1 MPRGGRLMSSRRTLK
16 KPAAPCSPISQRL
29 PWGAIRAAALFAV
42 IFGLWLYALTV
53 GFLQDHLWLPF
64 VGLVADTSG
73 WIFRLFGATV
83 ETSARTLTVN
93 GTTLTIAFGCDGL
106 EAHGIFIAALLAAA
120 LPWKRKLTGLLI
132 GTIGIFLINQ
142 IRVCGIFLVA
152 GIGADWFY
160 YAHTVVGQTFVIVA
174 TMALFLWWATR
185 DEGEKK
191 PKSEE
196 ALA

>member
-1 MPRGGRLMSSRRTLK
+1 MSSRTKLK
-16 KPAAPCSPISQRL
+16 KPAARSSPPIWRRL

-64 VGLVADTSG
+64 VGLVADTCG

-93 GTTLTIAFGCDGL
+93 GTALTIAFGCDGL
-106 EAHGIFIAALLAAA
+106 EAHGIFIAAILAAA
-120 LPWKRKLTGLLI
+120 LPWKRKLIGLLI

-152 GIGADWFY
+152 GMGGDWFY
-160 YAHTVVGQTFVIVA
+160 YAHTVVGQTFVIVG
-174 TMALFLWWATR
+174 TMGLFLWWATR
-185 DEGEKK
+185 DEGEEK